1 MKSLTNLKKVLGE
14 IEITE
19 DQKLALD
26 EFFEELSSSI
36 EERVSSE
43 YQSEISLRDDEIEEL
58 KSKGTE
64 VDTTGLISIEEAE
77 AAFNLFKEDAEG
89 AFNKLEKDA
98 EAAFNLFKE
107 DAEGAF
113 NKLKQDSEQAF
124 ALFESDAEKA
134 FDLFMEEAETAGE
147 MMKEDLQN
155 IYAEKSMKAIEDL
168 YTSIEGEVKT
178 AFLESEEYRAL
189 MEIKKIATPFV
200 LEESEEELAKKIV
213 SLSSEKETLF
223 EEVESLK
230 KKEIITSLISDFP
243 IKQAKIIQE
252 FIEKGKD
259 ENEIYERF
267 STVIELLEE
276 QETKGFSD
284 NELIST
290 VNENV
295 RTWKKPE
302 NKNSGKINFQ
312 NFINE
317 NKNKNK
323 KPEKK
328 EIYTEA
334 KKYVKKERI
343 KPIFE
348 SRSVEQKEAPKK
360 KTLELPVHEQ
370 KIIDSVFGN

>member
-19 DQKLALD
+19 EQQSALN

-36 EERVSSE
+36 EERVTSE
-43 YQSEISLRDDEIEEL
+43 LQSEISIKDDEIEEL
-58 KSKGTE
+58 KSSSNTE
-64 VDTTGLISIEEAE
+64 GLISIEEAE
-77 AAFNLFKEDAEG
+77 MAFNLFKEDSER
-89 AFNKLEKDA
+89 AFNKLEEDA
-98 EAAFNLFKE
+98 ENAFNLFKE

-113 NKLKQDSEQAF
+113 NKLKIDSEQAF
-124 ALFESDAEKA
+124 ALFESDAESA

-147 MMKEDLQN
+147 MMSEDLKN
-155 IYAEKSMKAIEDL
+155 VYAEKSMKAIEDL
-168 YTSIEGEVKT
+168 YESIEGEVKS

-200 LEESEEELAKKIV
+200 LEESDDELAKKIV
-213 SLSSEKETLF
+213 SLSSQKETLF

-230 KKEIITSLISDFP
+230 KKEIISSLISDFP
-243 IKQAKIIQE
+243 AKQASIIQE
-252 FIEKGKD
+252 FIEKGRD

-276 QETKGFSD
+276 QETKGF
-284 NELIST
+284 NREEELITS
-290 VNENV
+290 VNEST

-302 NKNSGKINFQ
+302 NKSGKINFQ

-317 NKNKNK
+317 NKNKKIKPK
-323 KPEKK
+323 KT

-334 KKYVKKERI
+334 KKYTKKT
-343 KPIFE
+343 KVTPFFE
-348 SRSVEQKEAPKK
+348 SHSVEPKEAPKK
-360 KTLELPVHEQ
+360 KTLALPAHEQ
-370 KIIDSVFGN
+370 KIMDQVFGN